1 LAKQVDLI
9 VVGGGPGGYVAA
21 IRAAQLGAKVALVH
35 GDDLGGTCLNR
46 GCIPSKALI
55 HCAAAIQ
62 DAKNARAVGISF
74 PDPEIDIEKVRAH
87 KDRTVK
93 QLVSGIKDLLKANGI
108 ASVGGR
114 GRLSAPGEVTV
125 EKDGETLGVLG
136 APRIIWATGSL
147 PAVLPIK
154 GSQGRHIITS
164 DDGVDLPGPPE
175 EMVIVGGGAIGVEFA
190 YIYSQLGT
198 TVHVFELMDRIVPTE
213 DPEVS
218 EVLAAELKK
227 AGCRIYTST
236 KCTSTS
242 DVGERKRVECEIN
255 GTPEAMDVSMVMMA
269 VGRYANTT
277 DMGLEQVG
285 VTMDR
290 GRIQIDENLR
300 TNIPGLFAIGD
311 CTRGT
316 GLAHQ
321 ASCEGVCAAE
331 IALGE
336 RDSARDMVIPAAI
349 YTHPEVASV
358 GLREHEAQARGLEVK
373 VGKFPF
379 AALGKSSAT
388 RHRTGFVKTV
398 CDAATHRLLGA
409 SIVGPSASDLI
420 GVLTLAVQRGLT
432 GHELADVCYAHPTL
446 CEAIGE
452 AAHDAFGRA
461 LHVPPR
467 G

>member
-1 LAKQVDLI
+1 MAKEVDLI

-21 IRAAQLGAKVALVH
+21 VRAAQLGAKVALVH

-55 HCAAAIQ
+55 HCAAAVQ
-62 DAKNARAVGISF
+62 DAKNARAVGITF
-74 PDPEIDIEKVRAH
+74 GEPEIDIDKVRAH

-93 QLVSGIKDLLKANGI
+93 QLVGGLKELLKANGV

-114 GRLSAPGEVTV
+114 GRLTGASEVTV
-125 EKDGETLGVLG
+125 EKEGEVLGVLS

-218 EVLAAELKK
+218 DVLAAELKK
-227 AGCRIYTST
+227 AGCRIYTGT

-242 DVGERKRVECEIN
+242 DVGDLKRVECEID
-255 GTPEAMDVSMVMMA
+255 GTPDALDVNMVMMA
-269 VGRYANTT
+269 VGRYANTAN
-277 DMGLEQVG
+277 MGLDEVG

-290 GRIQIDENLR
+290 GRIQVDAALR
-300 TNIPGLFAIGD
+300 TSVPGLFAIGD

-321 ASCEGVCAAE
+321 ASCEGIRAAE

-336 RDSARDMVIPAAI
+336 CDGGCEHVVPAAI

-358 GLREHEAQARGLEVK
+358 GVREHEANSRGLDVN

-379 AALGKSSAT
+379 SALGKSSAT
-388 RHRTGFVKTV
+388 RHRTGFVKIV
-398 CDAATHRLLGA
+398 CDAASGKVIGG

-420 GVLTLAVQRGLT
+420 GILTLAVQRGLT
-432 GHELADVCYAHPTL
+432 GHEVADVCYAHPTL

-452 AAHDAFGRA
+452 AAHDVFGTA
-461 LHVPPR
+461 VHVPPR
-467 G
+467 N